1 MWGDSGPIPSVTNS
15 RFGPNKTDN
24 TPHEFNIGGKRV
36 ECYFSPSDNVNNK
49 LINTINTADNAMY
62 FASMVITRSD
72 LAQAITDKVA
82 LGVDAFGL
90 TQTTTGTL
98 TWNQLINGMQA
109 NHMLANIDS
118 ANSIMHHKYIIIDQQ
133 NNGSDPQVWTGSH
146 NWSNNANNKN
156 DENTVV
162 IHDQNIANQFYQEFH
177 SRFIQNGGIVLNTIT
192 PQVSNN
198 QIKLFPNP
206 TADDKISIILSKEV
220 INGNIIIY
228 NLQGKVVST
237 FEIKSLI
244 KQNQLDLNISNLSQG
259 IYFIE
264 ISTNTSKELKRLVRL

>member
-1 MWGDSGPIPSVTNS
+1 
-15 RFGPNKTDN
+15 
-24 TPHEFNIGGKRV
+24 
-36 ECYFSPSDNVNNK
+36 
-49 LINTINTADNAMY
+49 
-62 FASMVITRSD
+62 
-72 LAQAITDKVA
+72 
-82 LGVDAFGL
+82 
-90 TQTTTGTL
+90 
-98 TWNQLINGMQA
+98 
-109 NHMLANIDS
+109 
-118 ANSIMHHKYIIIDQQ
+118 MHHKYIIIDQQ